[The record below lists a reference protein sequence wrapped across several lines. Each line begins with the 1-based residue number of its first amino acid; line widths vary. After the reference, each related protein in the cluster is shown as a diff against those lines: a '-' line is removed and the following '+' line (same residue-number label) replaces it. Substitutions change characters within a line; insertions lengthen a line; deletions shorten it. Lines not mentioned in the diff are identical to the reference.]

1 MSRSDRGVWVWTD
14 TDLLGGELKLSVSI
28 FCNKVLQPFADADKL
43 QFYNTLCFP
52 FSFLKKEMSRSDR
65 GIFSLYPF
73 KLRL

>member
-28 FCNKVLQPFADADKL
+28 FCNKELQPFADADKL

-52 FSFLKKEMSRSDR
+52 FNLEKMT
-65 GIFSLYPF
+65 
-73 KLRL
+73 